1 MAAQIKLTAIHLYPV
16 KSLSGLDLTHAKLDS
31 FGLEHDRRWMVVDPE
46 GRFLSQRS
54 LPRMA
59 LIQVAVDDQGISLS
73 APGISPLRVSKPS
86 ERDPRV
92 SVEVWRDRCE
102 ATPAGEPA
110 DAWLSQ
116 FLGVD
121 CKLVHMADDVRRQ
134 VDQRY
139 AKPEHHTSFADG
151 FPLLLISEAS
161 LEELNSRLHEP
172 VTMKRFRPNLVVTG
186 CSPYEEDQWSSIKIG
201 SMVLQLVKPCSRCAI
216 TTVDPLTGIRGRE
229 PLVTLARYRQRGNQ
243 VYFGQN
249 LLHQHPGEL
258 RVGMPVEILESRD
271 EQ

>member
-1 MAAQIKLTAIHLYPV
+1 MNQIKLSAIHIYPV
-16 KSLSGLDLTHAKLDS
+16 KSLSGLDLTQAKLDG
-31 FGLEHDRRWMVVDPE
+31 FGLVDDRRWMVVDPE

-59 LIQVAVDDQGISLS
+59 LIQVSVDDFGISLS
-73 APGISPLRVSKPS
+73 APEISPLRVSRPNP
-86 ERDPRV
+86 RDPRV
-92 SVEVWRDRCE
+92 EVEVWRDRCE
-102 ATPAGEPA
+102 ATPVGQDA

-116 FLGVD
+116 FLGVE
-121 CKLVHMADDVRRQ
+121 CQLVHMADDVRRQ

-139 AKPEHHTSFADG
+139 ANPQHHTSFADG

-161 LEELNSRLHEP
+161 LDDLNSRLSEP
-172 VTMKRFRPNLVVTG
+172 VTMKRFRPNLVVSG
-186 CSPYEEDQWSSIKIG
+186 CSPYAEDQWSTIKIG

-216 TTVDPLTGIRGRE
+216 TTVDPLTGTKGRE
-229 PLVTLARYRQRGNQ
+229 PLVTLARYRRRGNQ

-249 LLHQHPGEL
+249 LLHDQPGEL
-258 RVGMPVEILESRD
+258 RVGMPVEIVESRD